1 MSSLD
6 PKIDGCQTVDPSLAT
21 EGSLPCL
28 FSNNSAD
35 RATQRLQMKT
45 NRLSTQHKKSASAL
59 SWNVKSLS
67 EKFGIERLGFLTL
80 TFADHVIDYKE
91 AQRRFNNLR
100 KHVLKVRYSEYI
112 RVLERQK
119 SGRIHYHLLVVL
131 PSDIRTGFDFDA
143 IANHDY
149 KSANSCLRSEWSF
162 WRLSA
167 KKYGFG
173 RTELMPIKSTHEG
186 IARYVGKYIS
196 KHIDQRQ
203 IADKGARL
211 VEYSRGARIA
221 TTKYS
226 FVSDSSKLWRLK
238 VAHFAKIMGETIGE
252 DLHTTEDLAHY
263 LGKRWAYEYREI
275 ILTIPDHEV
284 TTGYQSSARQL
295 AD

>member
-6 PKIDGCQTVDPSLAT
+6 PKIDGCQTADRSLAT

-28 FSNNSAD
+28 FSNNCTD
-35 RATQRLQMKT
+35 RATQRLQT
-45 NRLSTQHKKSASAL
+45 NSNRLSTQHKKSASAL

-91 AQRRFNNLR
+91 AQRRFKSLSKN
-100 KHVLKVRYSEYI
+100 VLKIRYSEYI

-131 PSDIRTGFDFDA
+131 SSDIRTGFDFTA
-143 IANHDY
+143 VANQDY
-149 KSANSCLRSEWSF
+149 TSANSELRKEWTF
-162 WRLSA
+162 WRFNS

-226 FVSDSSKLWRLK
+226 FVSDNSKLWRLK

-252 DLHTTEDLAHY
+252 DLDTMEDLAHY

-284 TTGYQSSARQL
+284 TTVYQSSARQL
-295 AD
+295 AG